1 MRTKLIVSFV
11 VSLLALNGVAL
22 AKSWR
27 VAGAIVHMRQ
37 DEYEAAIKLL
47 EEDVA
52 ESPDSAEAW
61 GYLGDAYAHEGEFL
75 KAAGAWSRAEEIYGQ
90 KKKQKKIDKIL
101 QSREYFWSQAFN
113 AAHKY
118 VARALSFDNPDFVPQ
133 EGETV
138 GGDLE
143 KAEEGFIATY
153 QVFSPHPKTLFLLAL
168 VYEDKA
174 AYYGELDEEEVVA
187 VTDYDLDTGAA
198 AQREVKAGEYAG
210 EMWLKALDTYETAA
224 EAKRA
229 DMAGENWDEKTL
241 LSDYLVKVVNAC
253 LRLEKYERALAIID
267 PLLAETPDD
276 MMLLNAKAAVLDK
289 LDRVGEAIETYEQVA
304 ARVTDD
310 KIKAEVLGEIASYYL
325 RKEYE
330 GRDPKKA
337 IEVLEEAVELAPED
351 YRIYINLGKA
361 YGEVGEYEK
370 GKEFLRKG
378 QELYEKSQGG
388 Q

>member
-11 VSLLALNGVAL
+11 VSLLAVNGVAL

-37 DEYEAAIKLL
+37 GEYGAAIKLL
-47 EEDVA
+47 EADVA

-61 GYLGDAYAHEGEFL
+61 AYLGDAYAHEGEYME
-75 KAAGAWSRAEEIYGQ
+75 AAGAWSRAEEIYAQ
-90 KKKQKKIDKIL
+90 KKKKKKIDGIL

-118 VARALSFDNPDFVPQ
+118 LARALSFDNPDFVPE
-133 EGETV
+133 EGETI

-153 QVFSPHPKTLFLLAL
+153 HVFSPHPKTLFLLAL

-174 AYYGELDEEEVVA
+174 AYYGELDEEDVVA
-187 VTDYDLDTGAA
+187 VSDYDLETGAV
-198 AQREVKAGEYAG
+198 AQREVKAGEYVE

-229 DMAGENWDEKTL
+229 DMAGENWDEKTPL
-241 LSDYLVKVVNAC
+241 GDYLVKLVNAC
-253 LRLEKYERALAIID
+253 LRLEKYERALAIIE

-276 MMLLNAKAAVLDK
+276 LDLLNARAAVLDK
-289 LDRVGEAIETYEQVA
+289 LDRVGEAIATYERVA
-304 ARVTDD
+304 AKVTDD

-337 IEVLEEAVELAPED
+337 IEVLEEAMVLAPED

-378 QELYEKSQGG
+378 QELYEKSQSG

>member
-11 VSLLALNGVAL
+11 VSLLAVNGVAL

-75 KAAGAWSRAEEIYGQ
+75 KAAGAWSRSEEIYGQ